1 MQTQTLLFCV
11 FSFSL
16 LACQP
21 RFTSSVAEDVD
32 TATSGL
38 DSGIEEEDW
47 SEWEGAELVVHSP
60 AAGELLWLGEPNTFQ
75 ADIIGADGTVLD
87 WDALNWTTDL
97 DSEWL
102 AVGNDFENDALSAGV
117 HNLRVE
123 TTLPTG
129 DHLVWVVGGVKVLH
143 EHAGTYVGNMIVDA
157 ISEYD
162 GTEYTASCIGAAILV
177 VDQEGQSATGDSTC
191 LLSILGYDLEANYD
205 FALDIDAD
213 ELDGTAALDLTFTT
227 TDFEATGEVESG
239 ALTASWNDSLYGTL
253 DISGTLELE
262 RISYDV
268 P

>member
-1 MQTQTLLFCV
+1 MQTQTPPLLRLFT
-11 FSFSL
+11 L
-16 LACQP
+16 LAMP
-21 RFTSSVAEDVD
+21 ASFHILSGRRFRYRYAW
-32 TATSGL
+32 L

-75 ADIIGADGTVLD
+75 ADIIGTDGTVLD

-102 AVGNDFENDALSAGV
+102 AVGTDFEDNTLSAGV
-117 HNLRVE
+117 HNLKVE

-205 FALDIDAD
+205 FTLDINAD

-227 TDFEATGEVESG
+227 TDFEAIGEVESG

-262 RISYDV
+262 RISYDI